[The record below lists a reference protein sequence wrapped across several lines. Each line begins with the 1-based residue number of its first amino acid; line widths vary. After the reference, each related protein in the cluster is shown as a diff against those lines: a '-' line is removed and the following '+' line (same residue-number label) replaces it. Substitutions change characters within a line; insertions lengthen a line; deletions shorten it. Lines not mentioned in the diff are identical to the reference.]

1 LGEKETLKD
10 KLRIEEIRGVFI
22 LGLLAILVSIRFKYE
37 EFPVHIGQFS
47 FNLIG
52 LVDITIGFWILYAY
66 FMILGISE
74 DIIGKKYS
82 EQFQDLSKSFL
93 SLYFL
98 LLGTIFLII
107 FLASYLT
114 FLTSDPLQTLV
125 LTLILMII
133 VYKNILKKMRKK
145 VKSEKESNTDKSQIK
160 IL

>member
-1 LGEKETLKD
+1 MHLRIKLGEKETLKD

-74 DIIGKKYS
+74 DIIGKKILRTIS
-82 EQFQDLSKSFL
+82 RFIKIFSLPIFPSF
-93 SLYFL
+93 
-98 LLGTIFLII
+98 GTIFLII

-133 VYKNILKKMRKK
+133 VYKNILKK
-145 VKSEKESNTDKSQIK
+145 
-160 IL
+160 